1 MYGFDN
7 LQALRAG
14 LLNKIGNIEV
24 NRKAC
29 DQLSVAIFIRQN
41 DYIST
46 TTLMRLFGL
55 LPADKTS
62 ISPKILNMLIKFA
75 DAEIQSNTHV
85 YIQKEVI
92 AQPTELPNHW
102 LS

>member
-14 LLNKIGNIEV
+14 LLNKIGNIGI

-29 DQLSVAIFIRQN
+29 EQLSVAIFIRQN
-41 DYIST
+41 DYVST

-55 LPADKTS
+55 LPVDKIS
-62 ISPKILNMLIKFA
+62 LSPKILDMLVKFA
-75 DAEIQSNTHV
+75 DCAIPGNMHI
-85 YIQKEVI
+85 YIPKEVP
-92 AQPTELPNHW
+92 AQPVDLPNHW